1 LTDKA
6 VPALPSQDLA
16 RTRKFY
22 RYFGF
27 EPVGGEPGPEDRW
40 LRLKRGEVEIDFRLD
55 PIDYTDDEHVRHQ
68 SLCIIRVADVAAWY
82 DVFAKTRMGWKW
94 IFPSLTRPRDDLWD
108 GLPAFCLTDR
118 DGNLIWVVE
127 SEKEEEEE
135 EEDGSAGP
143 DPVQP

>member
-1 LTDKA
+1 VTDKA
-6 VPALPSQDLA
+6 VAALPSRDLA

-40 LRLKRGEVEIDFRLD
+40 LRLKRGEVEIDFHLSA
-55 PIDYTDDEHVRHQ
+55 IDYTDDDYIRHQ
-68 SLCIIRVADVAAWY
+68 SLCVIRVADVAAWY
-82 DVFAKTRMGWKW
+82 DIFARTRMSWKT

-118 DGNLIWVVE
+118 DGNLIWCVE
-127 SEKEEEEE
+127 SEKE
-135 EEDGSAGP
+135 AG
-143 DPVQP
+143 VEGAAG

>member
-1 LTDKA
+1 MTDKA
-6 VPALPSQDLA
+6 VPALPSRDLA

-40 LRLKRGEVEIDFRLD
+40 LRLKRGGVELEFRLSD
-55 PIDYTDDEHVRHQ
+55 IDYTDDRYVQHQ
-68 SLCIIRVADVAAWY
+68 SLCVIRVADVAAWY
-82 DVFAKTRMGWKW
+82 ASFANTRMGWKW
-94 IFPSLTRPRDDLWD
+94 IFPSLTKPRTDIWD

-127 SEKEEEEE
+127 SEKETGQE
-135 EEDGSAGP
+135 
-143 DPVQP
+143 

>member
-1 LTDKA
+1 LTDRA
-6 VPALPSQDLA
+6 VPALPSRDLA

-27 EPVGGEPGPEDRW
+27 EPVGEPDSEQRW
-40 LRLKRGEVEIDFRLD
+40 LRLRRGGVEIDFHLTD
-55 PIDYTDDEHVRHQ
+55 LDYTDHAHRRYQ

-94 IFPSLTRPRDDLWD
+94 IFPSLTRPRNDLWD
-108 GLPAFCLTDR
+108 GLPAFCLTDK

-127 SEKEEEEE
+127 SEKAAGP

-143 DPVQP
+143 DPVRDR

>member
-27 EPVGGEPGPEDRW
+27 EPVGGEPGPEKRW
-40 LRLKRGEVEIDFRLD
+40 LRLRRGEVEIDFHLTEL
-55 PIDYTDDEHVRHQ
+55 DYTDDAHRRYQ
-68 SLCIIRVADVAAWY
+68 NLCVIRVADAAAWH
-82 DVFAKTRMGWKW
+82 DVFAKTRMGWKAL
-94 IFPSLTRPRDDLWD
+94 FPSLTTPRDDLWD
-108 GLPAFCLTDR
+108 GLPAFCLTDG

-127 SEKEEEEE
+127 SERIE
-135 EEDGSAGP
+135 GGTPSRTCSAN
-143 DPVQP
+143 